1 MVNQLKVPYYIYKEL
16 KPKEISR
23 IQRKNN
29 KHKNDNNRK
38 RVKSGKIMKHKE
50 GRKLK

>member
-1 MVNQLKVPYYIYKEL
+1 MVHQLKVLYYICKEL

-23 IQRKNN
+23 IQRKSNRL
-29 KHKNDNNRK
+29 KNDNNRK